1 MYSFEGRIRYSECD
15 ETGRLSLFSLMNYLQ
30 DCSTFQSAG
39 MGLGIDGLEGRGL
52 AWVLANWRIEVDRLP
67 RFGEDVT
74 VSTWCYEMT
83 RAHALRN
90 FQMEAAGALVV
101 RANTQWFVYDT
112 GLGRATRVPEDQLV
126 YLSDE
131 PPLEMGPLTR
141 RLVPAGD
148 GTRCPEMRVAHRDL
162 DTNHHV
168 NNARYVAFAL
178 EALESLGQAAPE
190 PPLTL
195 QVQYR
200 TMAFLGDVIVPIA
213 HPCAD
218 GWDID
223 LTDGAG
229 ATHALVRIQ
238 KRKEDA

>member
-15 ETGRLSLFSLMNYLQ
+15 EAGRLSLFSLMNYLQ
-30 DCSTFQSAG
+30 DCSTFQSEE
-39 MGLGIDGLEGRGL
+39 MGRGIDGLSGRGL

-67 RFGEDVT
+67 AFGEKVR

-90 FQMEAAGALVV
+90 FQMEAADGPVV
-101 RANTQWFVYDT
+101 RANTQWFVYDSER
-112 GLGRATRVPEDQLV
+112 GRATRVPEDQLS
-126 YLSDE
+126 YLTGE
-131 PPLEMGPLTR
+131 PPLDMEPIAR
-141 RLVPAGD
+141 RLAPAGP
-148 GTRCPEMRVAHRDL
+148 GEQCPQIVVAHRDL

-178 EALESLGQAAPE
+178 EALESLGHAAPE

-200 TMAFLGDVIVPIA
+200 TMAFLGDAIVPVA
-213 HPCAD
+213 HPCER
-218 GWDID
+218 GWDVD

-229 ATHALVRIQ
+229 HTYALARIQ
-238 KRKEDA
+238 QRKDNA

>member
-1 MYSFEGRIRYSECD
+1 MYSFDGRIRYSECD

-39 MGLGIDGLEGRGL
+39 MGLGIDGLTGRGL
-52 AWVLANWRIEVDRLP
+52 AWVLANWRVEVERLP

-90 FQMEAAGALVV
+90 FQMEVAGEAIV

-112 GLGRATRVPEDQLV
+112 ERGRATRVPDDQIV

-131 PPLEMGPLTR
+131 PPLAMGPLTR
-141 RLVPAGD
+141 RLVPAGE
-148 GTRCPEMRVAHRDL
+148 GTPCPRIAVAHRDL

-178 EALESLGQAAPE
+178 EALDGLGIATPE
-190 PPLTL
+190 PPLAL

-200 TMAFLGDVIVPIA
+200 TMAFLGDRIVPVA
-213 HPCAD
+213 HECAG
-218 GWDID
+218 GWDVD

-229 ATHALVRIQ
+229 RTYALVRIQ
-238 KRKEDA
+238 QREELA